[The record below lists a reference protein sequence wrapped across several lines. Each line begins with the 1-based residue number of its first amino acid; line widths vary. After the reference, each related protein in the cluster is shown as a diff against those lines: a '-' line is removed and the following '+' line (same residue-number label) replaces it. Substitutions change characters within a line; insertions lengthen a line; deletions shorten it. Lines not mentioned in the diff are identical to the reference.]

1 MSLSWKYE
9 DLEKWINEGCDNDIA
24 LSVMI
29 LVINHKNITL
39 LPKEI
44 GFLINLSEFS
54 CCDNKLTEF
63 IPEIGNLINLKIF
76 NCGDN
81 ELTEMIPQI
90 GNLINLEYFSFS
102 GNNIKELIPEI
113 GNLVNLISFK
123 FCRNKITELIPQI
136 GNLINLCYFYFND
149 NELSELIPEI
159 GNLIN
164 LNHLSCSGNKLKELI
179 PEIGNLINL
188 EYFSCCDNKLTELV
202 PEIGN
207 LVNLNSFYYS
217 NNPIEYIN
225 PQILRY
231 LNRRRNIQKIY
242 NDDQSVHNHQIQ
254 EGISNS
260 IKYIMSIKPIKTK
273 DELNDL
279 IFNNPVL
286 THETKSILIEYCDNT
301 DIHSVLNITFEEL
314 LLNIYSL
321 ILINE
326 NKDEIFKIMN
336 IEMND
341 SLCKCFTGRISRL
354 VNCLN
359 GFDSNIKI
367 NISDN
372 EQIGNIIILIKGQ
385 LITEN
390 KYNLETHKNL
400 VKINLLEKGYELNI
414 IEGWLGYFE

>member
-1 MSLSWKYE
+1 M
-9 DLEKWINEGCDNDIA
+9 
-24 LSVMI
+24 
-29 LVINHKNITL
+29 
-39 LPKEI
+39 
-44 GFLINLSEFS
+44 SEFN
-54 CCDNKLTEF
+54 CNHNKLTEL
-63 IPEIGNLINLKIF
+63 IPEIGNLINLKQF
-76 NCGDN
+76 YWCDN
-81 ELTEMIPQI
+81 KLTKLIPEIGNLINLKKFYCCDNVLTELMPEI

-113 GNLVNLISFK
+113 GNLVNLKYLS
-123 FCRNKITELIPQI
+123 CGGNKIKELIPEI
-136 GNLINLCYFYFND
+136 GNLVNLKYFSCGGNKIK
-149 NELSELIPEI
+149 ELIPEI

-164 LNHLSCSGNKLKELI
+164 LYYFYCNNNKLKELI
-179 PEIGNLINL
+179 PEIGNL
-188 EYFSCCDNKLTELV
+188 
-202 PEIGN
+202 
-207 LVNLNSFYYS
+207 VNLYNFYYS
-217 NNPIEYIN
+217 NNQIEYIN

-231 LNRRRNIQKIY
+231 LNRHKNIQKIY
-242 NDDQSVHNHQIQ
+242 NDRESVHNHQIQ

-260 IKYIMSIKPIKTK
+260 IKYIMSIKPTFSK
-273 DELNDL
+273 DELKLL
-279 IFNNPVL
+279 IINNQIL
-286 THETKSILIEYCDNT
+286 TLETKNILIEYCDNT

-326 NKDEIFKIMN
+326 NRDEIFKIMN

-385 LITEN
+385 LISEN